1 MSVVIRLK
9 RTGRRNRPCYRISV
23 ADSRSPRDGR
33 VIEHLG
39 LHDPVFPRQE
49 EATTLNVERARHWI
63 SVGAQPSETVRSIF
77 KAQGV
82 WDGGSQPA
90 KAKRDRSGR
99 KQATKTGRARQAAK
113 DGRAVAKEAR
123 RSTRQE
129 ARRAAAAATAA
140 AAAESSSEE

>member
-9 RTGRRNRPCYRISV
+9 RTGRKNRPCYRISV

-39 LHDPVFPRQE
+39 LHDPIFPRPE

-90 KAKRDRSGR
+90 KAKRDRSAR
-99 KQATKTGRARQAAK
+99 KQVTTPGQARLAAK
-113 DGRAVAKEAR
+113 SAREEAKGTR
-123 RSTRQE
+123 RLARQE
-129 ARRAAAAATAA
+129 AKRAAAAA
-140 AAAESSSEE
+140 AAAESASEE